1 MDVDEIRKRG
11 EEEYII
17 MNLDSRQMD
26 HDGDAWNVT
35 NTKGQPGLDEPI
47 PYVTS
52 IELVDSYIP
61 NTFYNIEEY
70 NNVIVFGTELEH
82 YVLNNER
89 FMGYTGSV
97 YGVDGNGFK
106 EIPGPGVSES
116 GNIENAPPRQY
127 IKFCKVG
134 SEFKNGSFF
143 VKQSKIDKIEHTYA
157 GLTATIG
164 YKITLSRNDKNAEL
178 RNVENVHD
186 TFPMY
191 VVLSSADGTIIKQGD
206 IDGFEITILNSTSA
220 HTAFKDKT
228 SYDVGNMREWF
239 NDENDPSSPRIVGDL
254 FEDPLTSMD
263 DIPENTSLRVFT
275 KKTIFLPIQN
285 YTVDVLTASVNG
297 YIVEHMK
304 EIYKNLED
312 TINEAIQY
320 NMFLN
325 LHLQI
330 EYDSSSRKFSF
341 VSKHG
346 HGFMLDFTHT
356 NSAHTEFGFSK
367 KLYISSEFE
376 YVHRQNISIGE
387 DKTSFNFSEIK
398 VIISN
403 SSTGTSDTIYVSQV
417 YNTNFYESPEPVM
430 EFNIFGTSVDETT
443 DGGSPKLTVV
453 SKKILEDVS
462 FAYVND
468 YPYTKTLNGVIPDTL
483 LSYVSVEIV
492 QNKDPIILFKKSNYN
507 IFANYLSDI
516 PSIDWYT
523 DTAKPKYAP
532 SFIDKTYVE
541 HVDYRVK
548 SQRIRSDN
556 IINLSGERYV
566 DLVCPEIQKEL
577 KRYNAGYNKLNRY
590 YFDDISDLYVTS
602 SKGNI
607 ADLVMK
613 NPREFGP
620 ISKLS
625 RLSFRFLRSDGFLY
639 DFKNIPFFMTVSI
652 KYLKPVLRT

>member
-1 MDVDEIRKRG
+1 MDVDEIRKHG

-89 FMGYTGSV
+89 FTGYTGSV
-97 YGVDGNGFK
+97 YSVDGNGFK
-106 EIPGPGVSES
+106 EIPGVSES
-116 GNIENAPPRQY
+116 GNVENAPPRQY

-134 SEFKNGSFF
+134 SEFEKGSFF

-164 YKITLSRNDKNAEL
+164 YKITLSRNDENAGL

-228 SYDVGNMREWF
+228 TYDVGNMREWF

-254 FEDPLTSMD
+254 FEDPLTSTD

-285 YTVDVLTASVNG
+285 YTVDVLTALVNG
-297 YIVEHMK
+297 HITEHMK
-304 EIYKNLED
+304 EIYKNYED
-312 TINEAIQY
+312 TINKAIQY
-320 NMFLN
+320 NIFLN

-387 DKTSFNFSEIK
+387 DKTSLNFSEIK
-398 VIISN
+398 VISD
-403 SSTGTSDTIYVSQV
+403 SGSGGTSDEIYVSQV
-417 YNTNFYESPEPVM
+417 YNTNFYETPVTKDDIH
-430 EFNIFGTSVDETT
+430 IFGTSVETT
-443 DGGSPKLTVV
+443 DGGSPELTV

-468 YPYTKTLNGVIPDTL
+468 YPYTKKGSGVISDTL

-507 IFANYLSDI
+507 IFANNLNQI
-516 PSIDWYT
+516 PSISWYIQS
-523 DTAKPKYAP
+523 DKYAP
-532 SFIDKTYVE
+532 SFLDKTYVE

-607 ADLVMK
+607 AELVMK

-625 RLSFRFLRSDGFLY
+625 RLSFKFLRSDGFLY